1 MDLWLTIA
9 FLLGVLGYI
18 SAIIACGKSDKDM
31 ERVQKRSHRQS
42 QQQQHHSPRRQKSKI
57 EKEPKSQCQSQVQN
71 QGQNQTQTQ
80 TGNDSAYE
88 ACQDMTPE
96 ELRRIAAQA

>member
-1 MDLWLTIA
+1 
-9 FLLGVLGYI
+9 
-18 SAIIACGKSDKDM
+18 
-31 ERVQKRSHRQS
+31 
-42 QQQQHHSPRRQKSKI
+42 SKVD
-57 EKEPKSQCQSQVQN
+57 KEPKSQCQSQVQN